1 MAIPP
6 FFPPFFP
13 PVFRF
18 LLAVLFQLFMVLT
31 KLAQSHPDLLLG
43 KLEIAL
49 EKSALLAAQNL
60 IQTAPGPD

>member
-1 MAIPP
+1 MAI
-6 FFPPFFP
+6 PPFFP

-31 KLAQSHPDLLLG
+31 KIAQSHPDLLLG
-43 KLEIAL
+43 KLEVAL

-60 IQTAPGPD
+60 IQPPAGPD